1 MKAIGK
7 LLAAE
12 VIMICLGFVL
22 LVFSYLIPKDAME
35 NHVRESVKVFE
46 EEGTYPQLVAGFV
59 DSQLDNWTDALMLL
73 TAVYQDSENN
83 VLRQAVLNKRS
94 VIEGK
99 NPAETLVSV
108 YSKEETRDVI
118 KSYSY
123 GRYWHGYLLFLKPLL
138 VFLNY
143 GEDRKS
149 VV

>member
-99 NPAETLVSV
+99 KSRRNACECIFKRRDKRCDQKLQLWKILAWLLTVSETFTCI
-108 YSKEETRDVI
+108 SKL
-118 KSYSY
+118 
-123 GRYWHGYLLFLKPLL
+123 W
-138 VFLNY
+138 
-143 GEDRKS
+143 
-149 VV
+149 